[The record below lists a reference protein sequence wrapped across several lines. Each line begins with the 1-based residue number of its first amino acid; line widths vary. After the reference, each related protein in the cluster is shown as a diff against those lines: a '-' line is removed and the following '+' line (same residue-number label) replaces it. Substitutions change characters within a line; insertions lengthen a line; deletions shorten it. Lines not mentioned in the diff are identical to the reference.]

1 MERDPKRSLET
12 LRRHMKA
19 YASARGP
26 RMEER
31 RAVELAIHR
40 AELEVGNL
48 SRHLG
53 DPDHFQLYRELT
65 FEAELAKGT
74 LVHEASG
81 WR

>member
-1 MERDPKRSLET
+1 MELDPKRSLET

-19 YASARGP
+19 YALARGP

-31 RAVELAIHR
+31 RAVEMAINR
-40 AELEVGNL
+40 AEIEVGNL

-53 DPDHFQLYRELT
+53 DPDYFQLYRELT
-65 FEAELAKGT
+65 FETELAKGT
-74 LVHEASG
+74 LAQEASG